1 MDKFLYVVNNTM
13 FTRINKDKFVPDL
26 AGGSTVVALETAVA
40 KALAATGMFGKNHEG
55 LLRTMLVSATTIPI
69 QGGLTNPITK
79 GKPLDAKSSYL
90 ESLKHGSA
98 GILPMFIAQYIVES
112 SAGSFFHLPHLQI
125 GDLMMMAVVKLIT
138 PVIQSNIGFMIDKG
152 GAAEKLV
159 FGASKRIAECAANA
173 NIPKFG

>member
-1 MDKFLYVVNNTM
+1 
-13 FTRINKDKFVPDL
+13 
-26 AGGSTVVALETAVA
+26 
-40 KALAATGMFGKNHEG
+40 
-55 LLRTMLVSATTIPI
+55 MLVSATTIPI

-112 SAGSFFHLPHLQI
+112 AAGSFFHLPHLQI
-125 GDLMMMAVVKLIT
+125 GDLMMMSVVKLIT
-138 PVIQSNIGFMIDKG
+138 PVIQSNFGFLIDKG

-159 FGASKRIAECAANA
+159 FGASRRIAECAANA